1 MAIQSGSGQ
10 TEAKLE
16 VVHKEIKAKMGDL
29 KEVME
34 KEQKEKEGVFKST
47 MEMISNVVEEI
58 KKDMTEERRNREMN
72 K

>member
-1 MAIQSGSGQ
+1 
-10 TEAKLE
+10 
-16 VVHKEIKAKMGDL
+16 MGDL

-34 KEQKEKEGVFKST
+34 KEQKEKERVFKST